1 MCKIR
6 VSYSKPNCHTDPDT
20 HYCSNYQHSV
30 INSSTDF
37 CQKAQNQ
44 SLEELKKE
52 NEELRRRVEELE
64 NLLNNNEI
72 DNGAEEEIQEIENP
86 YTVTNRAIT
95 ELVEPR
101 DTMYYLSGSQISL
114 ILTAFEF
121 ARLPTYFKEEPV
133 TELAEYANKLKHYL
147 VSKGG
152 RGRRDILRVLRVSS
166 GQVRENV
173 NKSIFRK
180 LLEGGRDSDIDEEG

>member
-1 MCKIR
+1 MAK
-6 VSYSKPNCHTDPDT
+6 K
-20 HYCSNYQHSV
+20 
-30 INSSTDF
+30 NSLTEIE
-37 CQKAQNQ
+37 QLQ
-44 SLEELKKE
+44 KE
-52 NEELRRRVEELE
+52 NEELRKRLAELESLINNNDEDEEL
-64 NLLNNNEI
+64 
-72 DNGAEEEIQEIENP
+72 QEIENP
-86 YTVTNRAIT
+86 YTVTNRAID
-95 ELVEPR
+95 ELVSPK
-101 DTMYYLSGSQISL
+101 DTMFYLSGSQISL

-121 ARLPTYFKEEPV
+121 ARLPSYFGEEPV
-133 TELAEYANKLKHYL
+133 TELAEYAHKLKHYL

>member
-1 MCKIR
+1 MAKKTE
-6 VSYSKPNCHTDPDT
+6 VE
-20 HYCSNYQHSV
+20 QL
-30 INSSTDF
+30 
-37 CQKAQNQ
+37 QKENN
-44 SLEELKKE
+44 ELKKKLAE
-52 NEELRRRVEELE
+52 IES
-64 NLLNNNEI
+64 LLNNNKEL
-72 DNGAEEEIQEIENP
+72 DSEEEEIQEIENP
-86 YTVTNRAIT
+86 YTVTNRAIS
-95 ELVEPR
+95 ELVEPK
-101 DTMYYLSGSQISL
+101 DTMFYLSGSQISL

-121 ARLPTYFKEEPV
+121 ARLPSYFGEEPV
-133 TELAEYANKLKHYL
+133 VELAEFAHKLKHYL